1 MGFFVA
7 GNIYVDRIA
16 PPDIK
21 ASAQALYTMF
31 VMGLGRLV
39 GSFLAGYLQNL
50 TSFQL
55 PSPEM
60 IGKEYVFSTTKWSTL
75 FLVPCVLTVVC
86 AFGFLLFFRPK
97 VSVENLAK

>member
-1 MGFFVA
+1 MLSLPFLLRKLGFKWVLVIGALAWPLRYGLFAFFPFPGAVFPALALHGVCFVGFFVA

-39 GSFLAGYLQNL
+39 GSFLAG
-50 TSFQL
+50 
-55 PSPEM
+55 
-60 IGKEYVFSTTKWSTL
+60 
-75 FLVPCVLTVVC
+75 
-86 AFGFLLFFRPK
+86 
-97 VSVENLAK
+97 